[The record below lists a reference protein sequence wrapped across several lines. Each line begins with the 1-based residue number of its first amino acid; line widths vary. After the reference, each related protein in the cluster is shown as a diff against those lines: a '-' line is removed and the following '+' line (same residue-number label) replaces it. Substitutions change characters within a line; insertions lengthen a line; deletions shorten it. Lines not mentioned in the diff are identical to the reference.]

1 MVGAGPGR
9 PDLLTLR
16 GAQCLG
22 RADAVVVDALV
33 DRRVLSHARPG
44 AEIVD
49 AGKRG
54 HSRTA
59 MPQESIHRILL
70 RLARAGK
77 TVVRLKGGDPYL
89 FGRGGEEAEFLA
101 RHKIPFEVVPGVSSV
116 TAVPAYAGIPL
127 THRDHASWVT
137 VVTGHRSERHTSI
150 HSADAA
156 QPPTLDV
163 DWKELPVGGT
173 LVILMGVRQLP
184 EIVRQLLG
192 AGWPGQTPVAAVQW
206 GTCATQKTVR
216 GTLKD
221 ILYRTRRS
229 GLSAPAVIVVG
240 GVAGLGGE
248 LGWFERLP
256 LFGRTV
262 FVTRART
269 QASNLVRL
277 LEEQGARVVE
287 CPVIRIQAFPL
298 SASGRKYLRGL
309 AEYDAV
315 LLTSANAAEI
325 LIRHWKAMRRSWPD
339 SAAIYA
345 VGPKT
350 ADICAAAGLSVKA
363 VAQEFVAESLADVLG
378 VVGGKRFLFP
388 RAQEGRDVL
397 LETLRRRGASVDL
410 WPVYRTLPEKI
421 SSEARRSLLAGE
433 VDAVTFTSSS
443 TVANLLGQLPAAA
456 RRRIFKRTAAAS
468 IGSVTTATLRQFG
481 IKPQIRAQQSTVEEL
496 AAAVANHFS
505 HRRS

>member
-1 MVGAGPGR
+1 MGAGPGR

-16 GAQCLG
+16 GAHCLAM
-22 RADAVVVDALV
+22 ADALVVDALV
-33 DRRVLSHARPG
+33 DRRVLAHARPG
-44 AEIVD
+44 AEIID

-59 MPQESIHRILL
+59 MPQESIHRVLL

-89 FGRGGEEAEFLA
+89 FGRGGEEAEFLS

-137 VVTGHRSERHTSI
+137 IVTGHRRAQRPE
-150 HSADAA
+150 DAGDA
-156 QPPTLDV
+156 FIRRSSDV
-163 DWKELPVGGT
+163 DWKRLPSGGT
-173 LVILMGVRQLP
+173 LVILMGVKQLP
-184 EIVRQLLG
+184 GIVRELLG
-192 AGWPGQTPVAAVQW
+192 AGWRGSTPVAAVQW
-206 GTCATQKTVR
+206 GTCATQKTVK

-221 ILYRTRRS
+221 ILYRARRA

-240 GVAGLGGE
+240 GVAGLGEE

-262 FVTRART
+262 FVTRARA

-287 CPVIRIQAFPL
+287 CPVIRIQPFPL
-298 SASGRKYLRGL
+298 NARGRKHLRALGEYNGL
-309 AEYDAV
+309 

-325 LIRHWKAMRRSWPD
+325 FIRHWKTARRPWPG
-339 SAAIYA
+339 ATAVYA

-350 ADICAAAGLSVKA
+350 ADVCVAAGLSVSA

-378 VVGGKRFLFP
+378 DVAGKRFLFP
-388 RAQEGRDVL
+388 RAEEGRDVL
-397 LETLRRRGASVDL
+397 PETLRKRGASVDL
-410 WPVYRTLPEKI
+410 WPVYRTVPEKI
-421 SSEARRSLLAGE
+421 SPEARRSLLAGE

-443 TVANLLGQLPAAA
+443 TAANLLGQLPAPA
-456 RRRIFKRTAAAS
+456 RRRVFERTAAAS
-468 IGSVTTATLRQFG
+468 IGAVTTETLKRFG
-481 IKPQIRAQQSTVEEL
+481 VKPQIRARKSTVEEL
-496 AAAVANHFS
+496 SAAVTRHFS
-505 HRRS
+505 RQRS